1 MHDMQEREKIMQR
14 DVLLV
19 AVAGASLLAGLPGS
33 PLLFPVFVL
42 LRPFLAGTIFGG
54 ELVMTYLASFLTSAT
69 VALIA
74 GVPAALYERAKG
86 LTDSTTPSLLIWFLC
101 TLTLASLPY
110 MLIGWTG

>member
-1 MHDMQEREKIMQR
+1 MVDMHEREAIMQR

-19 AVAGASLLAGLPGS
+19 ATAGASLLAGLPGS

-42 LRPFLAGTIFGG
+42 LRPFLAGSIFGG

-69 VALIA
+69 TALIG

-86 LTDSTTPSLLIWFLC
+86 LPDSTTASLLIWLVC
-101 TLTLASLPY
+101 TLALAALPY
-110 MLIGWTG
+110 LLVGRVG

>member
-1 MHDMQEREKIMQR
+1 MDMREREEIMQR

-19 AVAGASLLAGLPGS
+19 ATAGASLLAGLPGS

-42 LRPFLAGTIFGG
+42 LRPFLAGTLFGG

-86 LTDSTTPSLLIWFLC
+86 LADSNTTSLLLWFLC
-101 TLTLASLPY
+101 TLLLAGLPY
-110 MLIGWTG
+110 LLVGRIG